1 MFSTGH
7 YSATVQN
14 FLNSL
19 LEADEWC
26 VVKVPNHH
34 TLVGA
39 KDEHDDTF
47 YQVLPVSRPELSEE
61 QVL

>member
-47 YQVLPVSRPELSEE
+47 YQVVPV
-61 QVL
+61 